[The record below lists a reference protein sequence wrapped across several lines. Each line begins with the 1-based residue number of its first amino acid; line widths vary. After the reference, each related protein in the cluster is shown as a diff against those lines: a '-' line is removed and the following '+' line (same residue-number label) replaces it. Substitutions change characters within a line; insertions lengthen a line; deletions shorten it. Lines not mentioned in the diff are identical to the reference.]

1 MTMKRFQHFGLIGV
15 LMVGL
20 LCGTAAYA
28 DSRVIQIANGQAIK
42 PLVGGYV
49 SAMMNPGHRVFPPF
63 LIIGL
68 GIAIAGLGM
77 VALGALEKPNRGP
90 YRLPKPLL
98 DFQERGKH
106 ARRTIHKRRDL
117 NSNSP
122 IPW

>member
-1 MTMKRFQHFGLIGV
+1 MKRIKHFGLIGV
-15 LMVGL
+15 LTVGL
-20 LCGTAAYA
+20 LSGVAAHA
-28 DSRVIQIANGQAIK
+28 DSKLAQIVNGHAVT
-42 PLVGGYV
+42 PVVGAYI
-49 SAMMNPGHRVFPPF
+49 SAVLNPNHRMFPPL

-68 GIAIAGLGM
+68 GIAIAGLGT

-90 YRLPKPLL
+90 YHLPKPLL

-106 ARRTIHKRRDL
+106 ARRTIHKRREL